1 MMPISVSPLDN
12 FLYSIVLFQQVDRLN
27 AEIVSLNEKLTE
39 SSSKVSEL
47 QSLQDKQDG
56 LLENLFNGDYGS
68 ELEDKLEAE
77 HEELRSK
84 RDQLVLVAMK
94 WRSCKDA
101 LSKACSQLAY
111 SVARWHQIK
120 EYPNIPNIVSYPFE
134 ILCWCA
140 VLLEH
145 SNSMILLTIDD
156 NLTSLEWCV
165 CFSN

>member
-39 SSSKVSEL
+39 SSSKVNEL

-120 EYPNIPNIVSYPFE
+120 EYPNISNVVSSQS
-134 ILCWCA
+134 IR
-140 VLLEH
+140 
-145 SNSMILLTIDD
+145 
-156 NLTSLEWCV
+156 
-165 CFSN
+165 